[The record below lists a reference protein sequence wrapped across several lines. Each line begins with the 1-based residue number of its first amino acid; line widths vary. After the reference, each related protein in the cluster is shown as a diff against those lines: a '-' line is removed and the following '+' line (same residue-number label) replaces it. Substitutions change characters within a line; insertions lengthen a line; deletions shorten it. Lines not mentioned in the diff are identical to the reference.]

1 MRLEFLDFESS
12 EARKNSNGAPQSIN
26 TNIDITNA
34 QLEKDVM
41 TIKFSYTASYI
52 PDNSFVRIGGKASFS
67 GPETKAAFEEW
78 KKTKKVGGTA
88 GEQIVNLINYSASIN
103 AIFIARV
110 FNLTPPIVPP
120 TIKLVEGN
128 AKPSKK

>member
-1 MRLEFLDFESS
+1 MKLEFLDFESS

-34 QLEKDVM
+34 QLEKDLM
-41 TIKFSYTASYI
+41 TINFSYTASYV
-52 PDNSFVRIGGKASFS
+52 PDNSYVRIGGKASFS
-67 GPETKAAFEEW
+67 GPEARAAFDEW
-78 KKTKKVGGTA
+78 KKTKKIGGNT
-88 GEQIVNLINYSASIN
+88 GEQIINLINYSASIN

-128 AKPSKK
+128 TKPNKK